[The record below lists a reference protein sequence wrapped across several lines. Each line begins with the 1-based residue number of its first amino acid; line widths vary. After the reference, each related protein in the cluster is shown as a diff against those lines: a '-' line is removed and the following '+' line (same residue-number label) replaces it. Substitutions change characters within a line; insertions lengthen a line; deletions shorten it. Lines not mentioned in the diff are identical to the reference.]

1 VSPSQNHE
9 KPSHLTR
16 SLRGVR
22 TTRLLLDK
30 LLVNGEEVS
39 TSYAD
44 VFVVIRDG
52 AMTPGPNDWEVTARS
67 DDGVALEPGEH
78 VLQLEGIDGAT
89 FTGRALL
96 RFSDGSRLLFRGD
109 GHLAGFVG

>member
-1 VSPSQNHE
+1 M
-9 KPSHLTR
+9 
-16 SLRGVR
+16 R

-30 LLVNGEEVS
+30 LVVNGQEVV

-52 AMTPGPNDWEVTARS
+52 AVLPGPNDWEVTARS

-78 VLQLEGIDGAT
+78 VLHLEGLDGST

-96 RFSDGSRLLFRGD
+96 RFSDGTRLLFRGD